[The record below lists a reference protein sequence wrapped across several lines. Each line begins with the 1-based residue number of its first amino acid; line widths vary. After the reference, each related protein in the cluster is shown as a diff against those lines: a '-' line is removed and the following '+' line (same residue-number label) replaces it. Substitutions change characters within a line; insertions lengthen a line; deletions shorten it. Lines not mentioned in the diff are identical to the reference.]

1 MNLKHVILN
10 EKSQKSNETPS
21 TVLFVEKKITH
32 VDKVLLRI
40 PLCVNKVIQGNY
52 VLNSLACAHTVA

>member
-10 EKSQKSNETPS
+10 EKSKKSNETPS

-32 VDKVLLRI
+32 VDKVWLRI
-40 PLCVNKVIQGNY
+40 PLYVNKAVQGNY
-52 VLNSLACAHTVA
+52 MLN